1 MTLSYDEY
9 CRDVMAINAQ
19 FDRFDEYQAY
29 RLKQSAILSGDEDD
43 QALSPSAE
51 IKNTVLKPQPL
62 PPSP

>member
-29 RLKQSAILSGDEDD
+29 RLKQSAILSGVEDD
-43 QALSPSAE
+43 QALCPSAE
-51 IKNTVLKPQPL
+51 INNIVLNPQPL